1 MQYRSEFNSS
11 SSNPFNSIFSII
23 MIILVMLGLFF
34 IARFIFTILMYLSP
48 VMLVAALILDYK
60 VVTGYG
66 QWIYGLLKKNP
77 IMGVGSILLT
87 VIGFPVV
94 SLFLLGKALFRKR
107 VRDAQEEA
115 TRQREGRY
123 IEYEEVDSEPLELP
137 RLEKEEQQKEE
148 KKDKGQD
155 YDHLFED

>member
-1 MQYRSEFNSS
+1 MQYRSEFNSN

-48 VMLVAALILDYK
+48 IMLVAALLLDYK
-60 VVTGYG
+60 VVTGYA
-66 QWIYGLLKKNP
+66 QWVYGLLKKNP
-77 IMGVGSILLT
+77 ILGIGSILLT

-115 TRQREGRY
+115 TRQRDGHY
-123 IEYEEVDSEPLELP
+123 IEYEELDSEPLELP
-137 RLEKEEQQKEE
+137 QLEKEEQPED
-148 KKDKGQD
+148 KKDKGQS